1 MITIRIAVIA
11 VLATSG
17 CIRVQAHQRARLAK
31 PNMQMGGDPQT
42 SEIEQHVYET
52 REGAAGGAGGT
63 GGGCGCN

>member
-1 MITIRIAVIA
+1 
-11 VLATSG
+11 
-17 CIRVQAHQRARLAK
+17 VQAHQRARLAK
-31 PNMQMGGDPQT
+31 PNMQMGGDPQA